1 VERRQ
6 QSIFFLR
13 IGSHGS
19 QSCLVARAESVFP
32 RRSLGDCKDAATY
45 TEECKEEGLN
55 TALQLLTDYLNAVP
69 EATTVRR
76 PWDK

>member
-1 VERRQ
+1 MGANRAWLRERRAF
-6 QSIFFLR
+6 SRGVHSAI
-13 IGSHGS
+13 
-19 QSCLVARAESVFP
+19 V
-32 RRSLGDCKDAATY
+32 KDAATY